1 MILSENRKGMLFAFS
16 AYGIWGFFPLYWKM
30 LEHVNSL
37 EILLNRIIWSFI
49 FTFLFI
55 LIIGQKDAIIADIR
69 SLWQEKKVF
78 FSLLLASFVI
88 SCNWY
93 LYIWAV
99 THDHVVETSLGY
111 YINPLI
117 TVLFGMIFFKEKLSK
132 AQLFAVFI
140 AFLGVAIMAFQYGKI
155 PWVALL
161 IALSFAIY
169 GALKKKIQ
177 LDATRGLAIE
187 TFFILPFALIYYI
200 YLMSTDKGAFLT
212 VNWKTNILLILG
224 GVVTAYPLI
233 LFAKG
238 ARILP
243 QSILGFIQYI
253 SPTIILIIG
262 VVLYREPFTSIE
274 LISFSIIW
282 IAIILFSLSTF
293 FESKKKNVK
302 NMY

>member
-238 ARILP
+238 ARIL
-243 QSILGFIQYI
+243 QR
-253 SPTIILIIG
+253 
-262 VVLYREPFTSIE
+262 LY
-274 LISFSIIW
+274 
-282 IAIILFSLSTF
+282 
-293 FESKKKNVK
+293 
-302 NMY
+302 